1 MREPADCPTGPGPSE
16 VRSLAAGKGPAV
28 VAMTPVTAGNTS
40 VAAVDG
46 AFLWVVLPTE
56 VVGLASVQVV
66 RDYSPGEED
75 AA

>member
-1 MREPADCPTGPGPSE
+1 M
-16 VRSLAAGKGPAV
+16 GKGPAV

-46 AFLWVVLPTE
+46 AFVWVGFPIE

-66 RDYSPGEED
+66 RE
-75 AA
+75 